1 MLDKIASW
9 RGELQLGRDVLFAPG
24 AEAALN
30 VSDPRGKLLLAS
42 HLGDVEVCR
51 ALAKIQGYKTINA
64 LVFSENAQRFKQIM
78 QEMAPQAG
86 LNLLPVNSIGPDT
99 AILLKEKLE
108 RGEWVAIVGDRIAV
122 NPQRGGEWRVCWSR
136 FMGQNA
142 PFPQGP
148 FILASILRCPVD
160 LIFAL
165 RQQEKLHIYCE
176 PFADPLLLPRATR
189 QQALQNTV
197 DRYAERLEHYAL
209 QSPLD
214 WFNFFD
220 FWQLPDTNDKE

>member
-1 MLDKIASW
+1 RVRQHQPQAAKLNSYQHFLRFGNAMLDKIASW

-86 LNLLPVNSIGPDT
+86 INLLPVTDIGPDT
-99 AILLKEKLE
+99 AILLKEKLDN
-108 RGEWVAIVGDRIAV
+108 GEWVAIVADRIA
-122 NPQRGGEWRVCWSR
+122 
-136 FMGQNA
+136 
-142 PFPQGP
+142 
-148 FILASILRCPVD
+148 
-160 LIFAL
+160 
-165 RQQEKLHIYCE
+165 
-176 PFADPLLLPRATR
+176 
-189 QQALQNTV
+189 
-197 DRYAERLEHYAL
+197 
-209 QSPLD
+209 
-214 WFNFFD
+214 
-220 FWQLPDTNDKE
+220 